1 MNVSPSG
8 KNKFFVRGFKNRQKL
23 LNHWQNGRTHRDE
36 YPNFTM
42 QEYEQHA
49 LELLEKPVS
58 ENILG
63 HADKNNYLTRY
74 DRENNDF
81 AKGHP
86 CKGILTMFKPE
97 DGENYYYRAL
107 KGDLE
112 HGGRK

>member
-1 MNVSPSG
+1 MNISPSG
-8 KNKFFVRGFKNRQKL
+8 ENKFFIRGFKNRQKL
-23 LNHWQNGRTHRDE
+23 LNHWQNGRTHKDE

-63 HADKNNYLTRY
+63 HADKNNYLVRY
-74 DRENNDF
+74 DRQNNDF

-86 CKGILTMFKPE
+86 YKGILTMFKPD
-97 DGENYYYRAL
+97 DGENYYYKAL
-107 KGDLE
+107 KGDIE
-112 HGGRK
+112 HGGRI